1 MRFEIDARLR
11 YGRRFI
17 ADLIKFFKE
26 YLNKVDIFGI
36 IHYNSVRIENWKLS
50 HIENARVKKE
60 KITQM

>member
-11 YGRRFI
+11 YRRRFI

-26 YLNKVDIFGI
+26 YLNKVDIFWI